1 MDRKSCFGVM
11 SAFSQRWLHLELL
24 SDSARGEN
32 DKLLDA
38 VITSPGSKASEV
50 AVAQIDSSKASQD
63 AAPEMTVLCGVPNG
77 ELDTGFNKEITA
89 STEPSISKGLK
100 T

>member
-11 SAFSQRWLHLELL
+11 KAFSQRWLHLELL

-38 VITSPGSKASEV
+38 VITSPGNKASEV
-50 AVAQIDSSKASQD
+50 AVAQMDSSKASQD
-63 AAPEMTVLCGVPNG
+63 AAPEMTVL
-77 ELDTGFNKEITA
+77 
-89 STEPSISKGLK
+89 
-100 T
+100 